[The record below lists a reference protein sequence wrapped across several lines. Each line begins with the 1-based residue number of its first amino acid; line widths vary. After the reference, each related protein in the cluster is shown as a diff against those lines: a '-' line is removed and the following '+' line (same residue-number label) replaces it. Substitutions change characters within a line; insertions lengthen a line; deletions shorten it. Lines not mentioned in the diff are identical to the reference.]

1 MGQLIQFPKIT
12 REVEVKAMSEERAT
26 IRYVRNDKG
35 DFVKSAVKVA
45 QKSYE
50 IVSDVARVYA
60 DLLNGLLKFSIKI
73 GLFVLLFPY
82 ISDFVKAFIELVQGL

>member
-45 QKSYE
+45 RKSYE
-50 IVSDVARVYA
+50 IISDVARIYA
-60 DLLNGLLKFSIKI
+60 DLLNGLLTLSIKI
-73 GLFVLLFPY
+73 GLFVFFYPY
-82 ISDFVKAFIELVQGL
+82 IFEFVKSFLELVQGL